1 MMTDPVAD
9 LLTRIRNAIQIER
22 PFVEMPSS
30 KMKVGVVE
38 ALQRE
43 GYIWDFE
50 VVEQHPQNLLKVNLK
65 YGPNGEKVIQKI
77 KRISK
82 PGCRVYSST
91 DEMPEVL
98 QGLGISILST
108 NKGILSNREAR
119 KQRVGGEVL
128 CTVW

>member
-1 MMTDPVAD
+1 MMTDPIAD

-30 KMKVGVVE
+30 KIKVGIVE

-50 VVEQHPQNLLKVNLK
+50 VVEQAPQNLLRVNLK
-65 YGPNGEKVIQKI
+65 YGPNGEKVIQTI
-77 KRISK
+77 KRVSK
-82 PGCRVYSST
+82 PGCRVYSAK
-91 DEMPEVL
+91 DKMPEVL
-98 QGLGISILST
+98 QGLGILILST
-108 NKGILSNREAR
+108 NKGVLSNREAR
-119 KQRVGGEVL
+119 KEHVGGEVL